1 METLSD
7 GQKSF
12 TAIVRAV
19 IELQR
24 TYSTPLSSK
33 AMTQPYT
40 TIFFLTDGQ
49 LGRLETDRQA
59 LAELLDV
66 PAQIVQIGVGDGP
79 FTYCMEMTQT
89 FSALAQERKRKR
101 RDAQG
106 CLQFVQ
112 VSDYVSPG
120 EIGKQGDG
128 DPVPQEIALAGAVFA
143 AAARR
148 IIDWRERRRDAK

>member
-12 TAIVRAV
+12 TAIVRAA

-24 TYSTPLSSK
+24 AYSTPLSSK

-59 LAELLDV
+59 LTELLDV
-66 PAQIVQIGVGDGP
+66 PVQLVQIGVGDGP
-79 FTYCMEMTQT
+79 FTYCMEMTQM
-89 FSALAQERKRKR
+89 FSALSQERKKKRK
-101 RDAQG
+101 DVQG
-106 CLQFVQ
+106 DLQFIQ
-112 VSDYVSPG
+112 VSDYVSPW
-120 EIGKQGDG
+120 ESGKQGDG
-128 DPVPQEIALAGAVFA
+128 DSTVQETALAEAIFA

-148 IIDWRERRRDAK
+148 IIEWRERRDDGK